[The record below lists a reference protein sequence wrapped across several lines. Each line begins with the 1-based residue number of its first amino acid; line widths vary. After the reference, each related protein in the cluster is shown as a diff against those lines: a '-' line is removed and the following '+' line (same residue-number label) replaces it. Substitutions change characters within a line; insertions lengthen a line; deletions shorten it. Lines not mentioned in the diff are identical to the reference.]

1 MPIVNGKY
9 QNPGWVNG
17 QRPAIDAAELNA
29 ISNTLERL
37 DEAPVLPSLTNPGT
51 AADLLSGKQL
61 IDANGNVLTGTMP
74 NRGAIDYSVAGGYAM
89 TIPQGYHDGTGK
101 VTGLIKSCIF
111 FAPAWNVNLH
121 DLPNKI
127 YRGSLNLTL
136 SLSGLPED
144 PEGYPNRVNYVFNGV
159 GIKNMLNVNFT
170 MYNKV
175 AQIGIGLYEIGITA
189 LSVGTADLHV
199 WVSGAEGYSRSDDF
213 IFHVT
218 VIK

>member
-29 ISNTLERL
+29 ISDTLERL

-61 IDANGNVLTGTMP
+61 IDTNGNVLTGTMP
-74 NRGAIDYSVAGGYAM
+74 NRGAVNVDVSGGYAY

-111 FAPAWNVNLH
+111 FSQRWNAST
-121 DLPNKI
+121 DERPNKI
-127 YRGSLNLTL
+127 YKDSLNLTL
-136 SLSGLPED
+136 SLSGIPND
-144 PEGYPNRVNYVFNGV
+144 PKGYPSKIDYVFNGL

-170 MYNKV
+170 MGNKV
-175 AQIGIGLYEIGITA
+175 ARIGIGTYEIGITA
-189 LSVGTADLHV
+189 TSVGTADLHV
-199 WVSGAEGYSRSDDF
+199 WVSSSEGYSRSDDF

-218 VIK
+218 VRE